1 MNSGTGQISRT
12 PGLSGTCI
20 VPNSLLREES
30 VRTTEHRLNVKRAK
44 MAANGGVRLLL
55 FVVLSVFLTEL
66 CNGAATDIEL
76 DAKAQLLHRLDSLN
90 LLLYTFLLILTVL
103 TIWMFKHRRLRF
115 LHETGL
121 AVIYGLIIGAIIRYG
136 FTTSSTILHMPVV
149 PDNTSKYN
157 QSVPPDTLWLRFPE
171 DKGGGIVKN
180 KTFAYSFRG
189 EIYKEDN
196 EIDLKA
202 TFDPEIFFNIILPPI
217 IFHAGYSLKRRY
229 FFRNLGAILMYA
241 LIGTSISAFVIGAL
255 MYAFVQLIPHLSTSF
270 TFLDTLYF
278 GALISPT
285 DPLTIISIFN
295 DLHVDVNLYALV
307 FGESVLNDA
316 VAIVL
321 SGSIQNYAERYQSG
335 SGGFETVAFFQA
347 FGDFVGIFSLS
358 LFIGATMGCITALLT
373 KFTRVRDFPLLES
386 ALFVLMSYSTF
397 LIAEAADL
405 TGVVAVLFCGICQ
418 AHYTYNNLSP
428 DSRQRTKQLFE
439 LLNFLAENFIFSY
452 IGVSMFTFPKH
463 HFDPGFIFAGF
474 LCALLGRA
482 ANVYPL
488 SFILNLARKP
498 KISLNYQHMLFFAGL
513 RGAMSFALAIR
524 NTVSDARQAMLT
536 TTSLIVILTVILQGG
551 ATTQFLSWFNIPV
564 GVDEEIEGLSHNG
577 TRNDGALPGSSGA
590 AKPNEKALLARIWGD
605 FDTKYMKPL
614 LTHSRPTLLETL
626 PVCCSPLARILT
638 TTQQMTQDDVA
649 RKADSDSDFCLEDRE
664 MERRRTSVQPVSF
677 HQPSLNYT
685 VNPCYQP
692 NNSTT
697 DVSTNPDEPYVILNL
712 HRSWGL

>member
-1 MNSGTGQISRT
+1 MAMRGGARILVL
-12 PGLSGTCI
+12 GILCI
-20 VPNSLLREES
+20 FLL
-30 VRTTEHRLNVKRAK
+30 
-44 MAANGGVRLLL
+44 
-55 FVVLSVFLTEL
+55 EL

-103 TIWMFKHRRLRF
+103 TIWTFKHRRLRF

-149 PDNTSKYN
+149 PDNSSKYN
-157 QSVPPDTLWLRFPE
+157 QSVPPDTLWLSFPE
-171 DKGGGIVKN
+171 DKGGGIIN

-189 EIYKEDN
+189 EISKQDN

-217 IFHAGYSLKRRY
+217 IFHAGYSLKRKY

-255 MYAFVQLIPHLSTSF
+255 MYVFVQLIPHFSASF

-321 SGSIQNYAERYQSG
+321 SGSIQNYGERYRSG

-397 LIAEAADL
+397 LIAEASDL

-524 NTVSDARQAMLT
+524 NTMSEVRQAMLT
-536 TTSLIVILTVILQGG
+536 TTSLIVILTVIFQGG

-577 TRNDGALPGSSGA
+577 MRSDGSLPGSGI
-590 AKPNEKALLARIWGD
+590 KPNEKALLARIWGD
-605 FDTKYMKPL
+605 FDTRYMKPL

-626 PVCCSPLARILT
+626 PVCCTPLARILT
-638 TTQQMTQDDVA
+638 TTQQMTQDEAV
-649 RKADSDSDFCLEDRE
+649 RKVDSDSDFCLEDRE
-664 MERRRTSVQPVSF
+664 LERRRTSIQPTHVR
-677 HQPSLNYT
+677 
-685 VNPCYQP
+685 
-692 NNSTT
+692 ST
-697 DVSTNPDEPYVILNL
+697 SNILHL
-712 HRSWGL
+712 

>member
-1 MNSGTGQISRT
+1 MAVECGIRILFYVIFSIFLLNS
-12 PGLSGTCI
+12 CD
-20 VPNSLLREES
+20 
-30 VRTTEHRLNVKRAK
+30 
-44 MAANGGVRLLL
+44 
-55 FVVLSVFLTEL
+55 
-66 CNGAATDIEL
+66 GAATDIEL

-103 TIWMFKHRRLRF
+103 TIWTFKHRRLRF

-136 FTTSSTILHMPVV
+136 FTTNSAILHMPVV
-149 PDNTSKYN
+149 PDNSSKYN

-171 DKGGGIVKN
+171 DKGGGIIKN
-180 KTFAYSFRG
+180 KTFAYTFRG

-217 IFHAGYSLKRRY
+217 IFHAGYSLKRKY

-241 LIGTSISAFVIGAL
+241 LLGTSISAFVIGAL
-255 MYAFVQLIPHLSTSF
+255 MYAFIQLIPHLSTSF

-397 LIAEAADL
+397 LIAEASDL

-428 DSRQRTKQLFE
+428 DSRQRTKHLFE

-498 KISLNYQHMLFFAGL
+498 KISMNYQHMLFFAGL

-564 GVDEEIEGLSHNG
+564 GVDEEIEGLSQNG
-577 TRNDGALPGSSGA
+577 SGGEGGFGDLDMRRERSPPDGSVPTG

-605 FDTKYMKPL
+605 FDTRYMKPL

-626 PVCCSPLARILT
+626 PVCCGPLARILT
-638 TTQQMTQDDVA
+638 TTQQMTQDDVS
-649 RKADSDSDFCLEDRE
+649 RKIDSDSDFCLEDRE
-664 MERRRTSVQPVSF
+664 MERRRMNVQPYIFYFDFFADKHMASNTQYTLMNMFFKSSVLENIYLHSMR
-677 HQPSLNYT
+677 LNK
-685 VNPCYQP
+685 P
-692 NNSTT
+692 
-697 DVSTNPDEPYVILNL
+697 ILL
-712 HRSWGL
+712 SIR

>member
-1 MNSGTGQISRT
+1 
-12 PGLSGTCI
+12 
-20 VPNSLLREES
+20 
-30 VRTTEHRLNVKRAK
+30 
-44 MAANGGVRLLL
+44 MAANGDVRLLL
-55 FVVLSVFLTEL
+55 LVVLCIFPTEL

-157 QSVPPDTLWLRFPE
+157 QSVPPDSLWLRFPE

-241 LIGTSISAFVIGAL
+241 LIGTSISAFIIGAL

-397 LIAEAADL
+397 LIAEATDL

-638 TTQQMTQDDVA
+638 TTQQMTQDDVG

-712 HRSWGL
+712 HRR